1 MNFCGHHNVQEPSK
15 EALNR
20 EFARGTA
27 LSVELAIKDPKTPR
41 LKTKEISNV
50 ERQGQACQTIH

>member
-1 MNFCGHHNVQEPSK
+1 MYRSLRK

-27 LSVELAIKDPKTPR
+27 ISVELAIKDPKR
-41 LKTKEISNV
+41 L
-50 ERQGQACQTIH
+50 G